1 MTHQPLVVHQ
11 ININQAIVAM
21 IALQVAQAVLLQATA
36 QAALADIINQA
47 EVA

>member
-11 ININQAIVAM
+11 ININPVIVAM
-21 IALQVAQAVLLQATA
+21 IALQVAQAAFLQVTA
-36 QAALADIINQA
+36 QVALADIINQA